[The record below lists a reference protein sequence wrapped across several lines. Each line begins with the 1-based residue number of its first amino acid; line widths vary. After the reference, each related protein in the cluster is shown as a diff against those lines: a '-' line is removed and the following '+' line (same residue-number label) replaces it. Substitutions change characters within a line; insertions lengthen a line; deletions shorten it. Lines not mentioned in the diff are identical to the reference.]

1 MGAVE
6 RAAYWWVRVGAPRT
20 PIVFFLIW
28 CCYCR
33 PISIV
38 TDAHFNY
45 DLVKFGLSDVI
56 LR

>member
-20 PIVFFLIW
+20 PIVFFIW

-33 PISIV
+33 PIAIV
-38 TDAHFNY
+38 TDVHFHY
-45 DLVKFGLSDVI
+45 DLVKFGL
-56 LR
+56 